1 MPDHVHLILQPLE
14 KTNNSFYSL
23 AEILHSIKSYSANQ
37 INKMLKN
44 TGKMPVPPKVWLD
57 ENYDRIIRDN
67 NEFQEKMNYIINNPA
82 KTNLVEAAKII
93 NGYTSLISL
102 ITY

>member
-1 MPDHVHLILQPLE
+1 
-14 KTNNSFYSL
+14 
-23 AEILHSIKSYSANQ
+23 
-37 INKMLKN
+37 
-44 TGKMPVPPKVWLD
+44 MPVPPKVWLD